1 MPPKKRSV
9 PPTSIDVPVAKKTPM
24 FTITSS
30 RPSIATIPTE
40 MIPSARS
47 GMETRGSGVV
57 ADDEIKIRIADLEE
71 AKKFKEET
79 FLEER
84 KSSFFSESNINSI
97 LFNPEKNINNTNN
110 NDTKDTTNNAT
121 KDTTN
126 RDTNN
131 ATKDTTNRDTN
142 NATNNSVKYNDVYN
156 AYINYMAGIEQR
168 LMNINPNLR
177 DLYILICKLR
187 FQSIH
192 NIKTVF
198 SHIEKICHDVED
210 IKQTVDQ
217 IKSDKND
224 LQKCDT
230 NDKKTFIEFL
240 NLIDSSSSDQI
251 DDIITPWITNIIRGR
266 PGTFDKLTRIISNA
280 IDRAP
285 GVNVDPQ
292 NDLTLMA
299 NRIHE
304 LIDVEKY
311 FS

>member
-1 MPPKKRSV
+1 MPPKKRSI
-9 PPTSIDVPVAKKTPM
+9 PPTSIDVPDAKKNPM
-24 FTITSS
+24 FTITSI
-30 RPSIATIPTE
+30 RPPVATIPTE
-40 MIPSARS
+40 MIPSVGVETRSEVATRS
-47 GMETRGSGVV
+47 GGVL
-57 ADDEIKIRIADLEE
+57 DEIKVRIADLEE
-71 AKKFKEET
+71 AKKYKEEA
-79 FLEER
+79 FFEEK
-84 KSSFFSESNINSI
+84 KSAFFTEFNINSI
-97 LFNPEKNINNTNN
+97 SFNHEKNMNNSTNNDANNSTNNSTN
-110 NDTKDTTNNAT
+110 NDTNNSSNNSTNN
-121 KDTTN
+121 
-126 RDTNN
+126 DTNS
-131 ATKDTTNRDTN
+131 
-142 NATNNSVKYNDVYN
+142 TNNSVKYNDVYN
-156 AYINYMAGIEQR
+156 AYNNYMAGIEQR

-177 DLYILICKLR
+177 DLYILVCKLR
-187 FQSIH
+187 FQSVH

-217 IKSDKND
+217 IKCDKND
-224 LQKCDT
+224 QKKCDT

-240 NLIDSSSSDQI
+240 DLIDSSSSDQI

-311 FS
+311 FT